1 MIHSDP
7 ALRQEW
13 MVFGTLAPQELL
25 DLITSKDLSH
35 EMRNAI
41 EDMFLYLG
49 FFELSQ
55 YWNHKKGRNDLFQTD
70 ISSKTRDLLRLFM
83 DNIKS
88 ESLYDLFDKQVG
100 YYY

>member
-25 DLITSKDLSH
+25 DLITSKDLSR

-70 ISSKTRDLLRLFM
+70 ISSKTRELLRLFM